1 VETLI
6 LDFNKGKGRRINPE
20 YQTIS
25 ERARRFNPKI
35 QQALDPQEK
44 ATLLEEK
51 RTLHRHMLE
60 LPSTDQ
66 YDPSYRR
73 LRYCRYADD
82 FLLGVIGPKSEA
94 VAIMESIKAFL
105 HEQLHLKHSETKT
118 GLKHNSEIVRFLGYD
133 ITVINSEKIV
143 KSIYQGQHVRRRAG
157 KAHVT
162 LYVPQERLQKFATDR
177 RYGNWETVKATHK
190 PILMQVSDVE
200 ITKQYSTEM
209 RGLAEYYKIANN
221 FKKAF
226 WGKLYKLWKESY
238 LKTLAAKHQTSVY
251 KMAMTL
257 NRGEYLAV
265 RVYGKNGEVK
275 HEEKLFDLKSI
286 DDSKENGEKVDNLP
300 LIMQYSART
309 ELQKRREARQCE
321 YCEKEQG
328 YFEVHHVRK
337 LADIKKGK
345 ASWEKL
351 MIARRRKTLVLCIE
365 CHDQLHTGTLP
376 DRRFLVKE

>member
-1 VETLI
+1 
-6 LDFNKGKGRRINPE
+6 
-20 YQTIS
+20 
-25 ERARRFNPKI
+25 
-35 QQALDPQEK
+35 
-44 ATLLEEK
+44 
-51 RTLHRHMLE
+51 
-60 LPSTDQ
+60 
-66 YDPSYRR
+66 
-73 LRYCRYADD
+73 
-82 FLLGVIGPKSEA
+82 
-94 VAIMESIKAFL
+94 
-105 HEQLHLKHSETKT
+105 
-118 GLKHNSEIVRFLGYD
+118 
-133 ITVINSEKIV
+133 
-143 KSIYQGQHVRRRAG
+143 
-157 KAHVT
+157 
-162 LYVPQERLQKFATDR
+162 
-177 RYGNWETVKATHK
+177 
-190 PILMQVSDVE
+190 
-200 ITKQYSTEM
+200 M

-351 MIARRRKTLVLCIE
+351 MIERRRKTLVLCIE